1 MLEPLPPLP
10 VVAVGTMREL
20 ADNAQA
26 LIDFHR
32 IPASMIYFYAVD
44 GGYCVTVHCQD
55 VRAMCEA
62 LGVPLDWKYNKAG
75 TRRHVSVIL
84 EGIEFSGS
92 EECN

>member
-1 MLEPLPPLP
+1 MLEPLPTFTEA
-10 VVAVGTMREL
+10 AVGTRREL
-20 ADNAQA
+20 FDRVDV
-26 LIDFHR
+26 LIEFHG
-32 IPASMIYFYAVD
+32 IPDSVLLFYHVE
-44 GGYCVTVHCQD
+44 GGYRVTVHCQD

-92 EECN
+92 EECK